1 MKGKALAITWI
12 IGVVMIWLFVAFLF
26 AQISAATID
35 GETVEHAF
43 MEFLTNVY
51 VIGLALFL
59 GTGVGI
65 CIYCQYSEAAG
76 HKKRKEEKKMQSMG
90 GPSP

>member
-1 MKGKALAITWI
+1 MKGKVLAITWI
-12 IGVVMIWLFVAFLF
+12 IGVVMVWLFVAFLF

-51 VIGLALFL
+51 VIGLSLFL
-59 GTGVGI
+59 GSISGI
-65 CIYCQYSEAAG
+65 CMYGQYSEVVG
-76 HKKRKEEKKMQSMG
+76 HKKNEEEKKMRSIG